1 MGRAVPQSTPPRPAR
16 RPVSRQ
22 RYLVRRIWVGSVAA
36 VLLLTVGFGIVKAI
50 GALGGSSDGPGTLRG
65 APADAAGQQ
74 TTTTSAT
81 TPMTAATPAGSVPE
95 GAVTAAAEHTDTAPT
110 DTAPPTPST
119 DPAPTTT
126 TPANPPTA
134 EAPATVLVVGD
145 SDAGTFGPYLKQLVD
160 ATGVAR
166 TTVDY
171 KVSSGLARPDFYNW
185 PQHLAAVL
193 PELQPDIV
201 VVTFGGNDAQGLSEP
216 DGTNRPEWI
225 DPVTAKATWT
235 DEYTRRAGEVMDMLA
250 EGGRTVVWVGIPND
264 DSPEMSARLAVQDEA
279 VRAALAT
286 RPHVHFVDTWA
297 RFSSGN
303 GGWAEYVVDPRDG
316 VGKAVRA
323 SDGFHLN
330 QNGAEILAL
339 DIFEVVAADL
349 RARGARL

>member
-1 MGRAVPQSTPPRPAR
+1 MGAAVPPSTPSRPAR
-16 RPVSRQ
+16 RRVSRQ
-22 RYLVRRIWVGSVAA
+22 RYLIRRIWVGTLAA
-36 VLLLTVGFGIVKAI
+36 LLLLSAGFGIVKAI
-50 GALGGSSDGPGTLRG
+50 GALGGGGADASGSVRG
-65 APADAAGQQ
+65 APVAAAGPS
-74 TTTTSAT
+74 TTTTATAASVAPSTPSTGAPPETVASAPPPT
-81 TPMTAATPAGSVPE
+81 TAPASTSTAAAATPPS
-95 GAVTAAAEHTDTAPT
+95 AE
-110 DTAPPTPST
+110 S
-119 DPAPTTT
+119 
-126 TPANPPTA
+126 
-134 EAPATVLVVGD
+134 PATVLVVGD
-145 SDAGTFGPYLKQLVD
+145 SDAGTFGPYLKQLID

-185 PQHLAAVL
+185 PQHLAVVL

-201 VVTFGGNDAQGLSEP
+201 VVTFGGNDAQGLSRP
-216 DGTNRPEWI
+216 DGTNPPEWI
-225 DPVTAKATWT
+225 DPISSKEEWTA
-235 DEYTRRAGEVMDMLA
+235 EYSRRVGEVVDMLA
-250 EGGRTVVWVGIPND
+250 EGGRTVIWVGIPND

-330 QNGAEILAL
+330 QNGAEILAV
-339 DIFEVVAADL
+339 DIFEVVKADL
-349 RARGARL
+349 RARGAQL